1 MTFDRIAVVGA
12 GAWGIALATAL
23 ARASRSVLVCAR
35 NRRSAERLRDQR
47 ESARLPGI
55 RLEESIA
62 VAPVDRELSS
72 YDPILIAV
80 PAQDMRDV
88 ALTIAPVLKQGTT
101 VIACAK
107 GIERGTQKFM
117 TEVVAEAVPS
127 AIPAI
132 LSGPSFAHD
141 VARGLPTAVT
151 FATRDDARASALA
164 SAFGSAT
171 FRPYHSTDVRGV
183 EIGGAAKNVLAIAC
197 GIAQGAG
204 LGASAGA
211 ALIARGFAELARF
224 GRALDARP
232 ETLMGLSGLGDLV
245 LTCSSEQSRNFSYG
259 LALGRGET
267 AQTASPGYLVEGAF
281 TASVLIEL
289 AREHNI
295 DMPISECVARVIAG
309 ELQIAD
315 AIERLLQRPQKSEW

>member
-23 ARASRSVLVCAR
+23 ARVSRTVLVCAR
-35 NRRSAERLRDQR
+35 DRRSAKRLRDQR

-55 RLEESIA
+55 RLGESIA
-62 VAPVDRELSS
+62 VASLDRELSS

-88 ALTIAPVLKQGTT
+88 ALTIAPALKQGTT
-101 VIACAK
+101 VVACAK

-151 FATRDDARASALA
+151 FATRDDERASALA

-183 EIGGAAKNVLAIAC
+183 E
-197 GIAQGAG
+197 
-204 LGASAGA
+204 
-211 ALIARGFAELARF
+211 
-224 GRALDARP
+224 
-232 ETLMGLSGLGDLV
+232 
-245 LTCSSEQSRNFSYG
+245 
-259 LALGRGET
+259 
-267 AQTASPGYLVEGAF
+267 
-281 TASVLIEL
+281 
-289 AREHNI
+289 
-295 DMPISECVARVIAG
+295 
-309 ELQIAD
+309 
-315 AIERLLQRPQKSEW
+315 